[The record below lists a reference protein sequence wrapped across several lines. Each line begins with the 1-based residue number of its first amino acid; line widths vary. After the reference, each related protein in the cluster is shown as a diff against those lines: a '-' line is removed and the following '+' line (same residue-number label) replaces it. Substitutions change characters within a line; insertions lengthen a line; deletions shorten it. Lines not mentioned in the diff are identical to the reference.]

1 MTRVLIVAIGILA
14 VVGVALA
21 AAGVLHV
28 QNSKDE
34 TGIIIDKKQLDEKT
48 QDAVKK
54 TEDAGG
60 KILNETG
67 DALHKAADEMRS
79 PSREAPVPST
89 TPPTDEKNGNL
100 PRPSGKNLPE
110 DRDPQ

>member
-28 QNSKDE
+28 QNSEDA

-48 QDAVKK
+48 QDAVKN

-67 DALHKAADEMRS
+67 DALHKAADEMRN
-79 PSREAPVPST
+79 PSRNAPAPST
-89 TPPTDEKNGNL
+89 TPPADEKKGNL
-100 PRPSGKNLPE
+100 SRPSGKNLPE
-110 DRDPQ
+110 DRDPH